1 MRRLDDRKS
10 FNEKLNPINRLL
22 FAILATIILFI
33 ILGIGSITPLGASEA
48 ERLMKEFEDLMKD
61 LTAFG
66 IFVNNFK
73 VALLS
78 LIPFIGA
85 GIMGFVIFQTGKLLG
100 CISAQSGMHPAA
112 FILFSIIM
120 VYGLMEFLGYGV
132 AASEGI
138 ILSYSI
144 IKRRFRSEIKWLL
157 ISMGVSAALLFAAAA
172 LESFLINM
180 FKELIP
186 SSAGI

>member
-1 MRRLDDRKS
+1 MRRLDGTRS
-10 FNEKLNPINRLL
+10 FNERLNPINRLL

-33 ILGIGSITPLGASEA
+33 ILGIGSTTPLDASEA

-85 GIMGFVIFQTGKLLG
+85 GIMGFVVFQTGKLLG
-100 CISAQSGMHPAA
+100 CISAQSGIHPVA

-132 AASEGI
+132 AASEGM
-138 ILSYSI
+138 ILSYSL
-144 IKRRFRSEIKWLL
+144 IKRRFRSEIRWLI
-157 ISMGVSAALLFAAAA
+157 ISIVVSAALLFAAAA
-172 LESFLINM
+172 LESYIVDV
-180 FKELIP
+180 FKELIL

>member
-33 ILGIGSITPLGASEA
+33 ILGIGSISPLGASEA

-61 LTAFG
+61 LTAFR

-172 LESFLINM
+172 LESFLINV